1 MAAIVDIG
9 VEPDDAPKPLRR
21 ALEHRLQQ
29 VRERCLLLLG
39 FTGDAVTL
47 RRAGEQ
53 LDSDE
58 AEQRASA
65 SRCWTRRSP
74 GTPAAPDDS
83 VRGSSRDRC
92 LAADVD
98 DVSAAAAG
106 TLSASVPADHTR
118 WAPFRAMDPSLR
130 HTHHAVVGR
139 GRLAPDLSQWLTDES
154 RLVSETAAWALHS
167 LSPSLWAEHEK
178 RITEEG
184 LVAPDMMYWIE
195 SWKPGERPMF
205 LTVEKV
211 MVLRSV
217 GVFSDV
223 PEGPCRACRLPRGN

>member
-1 MAAIVDIG
+1 MPLSPSASASPRRAAASAVRMLSPSFGYAWIPRTGDCVLPSCMPSTAPTIVPLRDRGNIDDIVWQELGDAAWVMAAIVDIG
-9 VEPDDAPKPLRR
+9 VEPDDATKPLRR

-58 AEQRASA
+58 AEQRASP

-83 VRGSSRDRC
+83 VRGSSRGRC

-130 HTHHAVVGR
+130 HTLHAVVGR
-139 GRLAPDLSQWLTDES
+139 GRSGARSG
-154 RLVSETAAWALHS
+154 A
-167 LSPSLWAEHEK
+167 
-178 RITEEG
+178 
-184 LVAPDMMYWIE
+184 VAD
-195 SWKPGERPMF
+195 
-205 LTVEKV
+205 
-211 MVLRSV
+211 
-217 GVFSDV
+217 
-223 PEGPCRACRLPRGN
+223 